1 MCWMTAPAGAETSPT
16 AHPQGLGKHGFPN
29 TGDLSSPQATRT
41 RRGTDRVPT
50 PHSARAR
57 RPPRTASPSGSWSR
71 GTALQS
77 LLPLAV
83 QGKDQHSPERCSA
96 DTRRPNPRGPTPR
109 PHSLPDVSD
118 VLVADRVQRAFV
130 QPVRAEG
137 PRGGRGGR
145 FTFYRRLVVSHLF
158 LGGRQLR
165 AGRASG
171 ERTTGW
177 TRTQSQGRRSDPH
190 PCPRPRAGPAA
201 GAGLQAW
208 AVSGA
213 AQPRG
218 GGPGTGQA
226 CPWPSTQ
233 PTL

>member
-1 MCWMTAPAGAETSPT
+1 MESLLGLQGTGPLKATGCPQGGDHQEPRAVCWMTAPAGAETSPT

-137 PRGGRGGR
+137 PRGGRGG
-145 FTFYRRLVVSHLF
+145 TFHILSSSCRLAPLPGRPATE
-158 LGGRQLR
+158 GGTSVR
-165 AGRASG
+165 
-171 ERTTGW
+171 
-177 TRTQSQGRRSDPH
+177 
-190 PCPRPRAGPAA
+190 
-201 GAGLQAW
+201 
-208 AVSGA
+208 
-213 AQPRG
+213 
-218 GGPGTGQA
+218 
-226 CPWPSTQ
+226 
-233 PTL
+233 